1 MVCYGKDCQ
10 AVEEDPHGD
19 NVIKIGQDHT
29 MEDAVVAIEK
39 TVKAIK
45 PETITSG
52 WRKLCPRFVH
62 DFSEFTTEPIKEI
75 MKEIVDMGEKKKK
88 KKGGEERFEIWIL
101 GRFQSQHQKN

>member
-88 KKGGEERFEIWIL
+88 RWVEERFEIWIL